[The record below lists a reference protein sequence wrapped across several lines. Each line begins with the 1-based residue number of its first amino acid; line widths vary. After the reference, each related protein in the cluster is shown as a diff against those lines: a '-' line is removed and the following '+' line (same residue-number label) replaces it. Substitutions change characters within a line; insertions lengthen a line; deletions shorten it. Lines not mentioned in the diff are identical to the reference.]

1 LGFFF
6 VEGAGE
12 RGAKRPRRGA
22 RPPLYPLSPS
32 ATARIPPNRSPLIS
46 LSLLNLHNNNPK
58 NKTNS
63 GTFLATALNLIVAA
77 ATKADPWINDNS
89 LYGHYDYYY
98 FLNAAILFVA
108 FCIYVPVSRA
118 YIERPIVGAR
128 SEDEEEEAE
137 AAEALKAAAVAA
149 NKRRF
154 EDKVGAHLNP
164 EDNAVISLDKK

>member
-1 LGFFF
+1 MKGK
-6 VEGAGE
+6 GRAGPLRAA
-12 RGAKRPRRGA
+12 RGAAAAFTPFFSLGH
-22 RPPLYPLSPS
+22 RPPHAQSLTSGTSSPPSPS
-32 ATARIPPNRSPLIS
+32 RQQ
-46 LSLLNLHNNNPK
+46 PK
-58 NKTNS
+58 KLKKQNS

-98 FLNAAILFVA
+98 YLNAAILFVA

-128 SEDEEEEAE
+128 NDEEEEEAE

-149 NKRRF
+149 NKKRF